1 MAINCFPV
9 SAKIHLPGR
18 DTRRFI
24 ISYDLI
30 KSGQPFDRRKDI
42 LVQNFYG
49 RVLVSNLGKLAIT
62 TKQNP
67 CYGSLR
73 LFFADV

>member
-9 SAKIHLPGR
+9 SAKIHLR
-18 DTRRFI
+18 DMRRFI
-24 ISYDLI
+24 TSYVLI
-30 KSGQPFDRRKDI
+30 KSDQPFKGKKGI
-42 LVQNFYG
+42 LVQKFYG
-49 RVLVSNLGKLAIT
+49 RVLVGKLAIT

-73 LFFADV
+73 LFFAHWS